1 MRKQTR
7 SGMAGTRAEKWWIGL
22 GLAGL
27 ALVAVAESWGWVR
40 AWWIYPGLSE
50 EQRVENFNAAF
61 VARPWR
67 GIAARLDRGGMT
79 ILARS
84 DIADIGTS
92 RCTRESECTESLIRT
107 RRASI
112 GCPYVS
118 VRFYCA
124 YAIRTT
130 DGNAATAF
138 LKVNSNRNYS
148 PGVTVPGS
156 PGPFEVDGPRFSDA
170 NEELCKLG
178 FGCQPA
184 TDAHAKSSFRKET
197 QQPSLPPPAKAG
209 CKGIRVEVVGIGEV
223 CLDPGDP
230 TQRDFRDCHNAFCG
244 PAMVAL
250 PTGRGLRGSSA
261 ADIARLRKDDP
272 RAGPEI
278 FREETPQREITI
290 GYQLAVGKFEVTYDE
305 WDACLSDGG
314 CKRRPEDPRDRE
326 RERGAL
332 PVVHV
337 SWIEV
342 SDEFL
347 PWLNRKLG
355 LSGAS
360 AYRLLTE
367 SEWEYAARAG
377 TSTKFAFGDIISTA
391 QANFYGGQ
399 SHEVGSIAPNG
410 FGLHDM
416 HGNVPEWVQDC
427 YENGYDNAPVDGSA
441 YDPGNCSS
449 RMHRGGAWNDV
460 PRYIRSAHRGYS
472 DPKDRNW
479 KGFRVARTL
488 VVR

>member
-1 MRKQTR
+1 
-7 SGMAGTRAEKWWIGL
+7 MAGTGPGKWSVGL

-27 ALVAVAESWGWVR
+27 ALLAVAESWGWVR
-40 AWWIYPGLSE
+40 AWWVYPGLSE
-50 EQRVENFNAAF
+50 EQRVENFNDAF

-67 GIAARLDRGGMT
+67 SIAARLDQGGMT
-79 ILARS
+79 ILSRS
-84 DIADIGTS
+84 DIADIGAS
-92 RCTRESECTESLIRT
+92 RCTRESECTESFIRT
-107 RRASI
+107 RRWSI
-112 GCPYVS
+112 GCAYVS

-124 YAIRTT
+124 YAIRTA

-138 LKVNSNRNYS
+138 LRVSSNRNYS
-148 PGVTVPGS
+148 IGVTAPGS
-156 PGPFEVDGPRFSDA
+156 PKPLEVQEPRFDEA
-170 NEELCKLG
+170 NERLCALG
-178 FGCQPA
+178 FGCEPA
-184 TDAHAKSSFRKET
+184 TGAPARASSRKET
-197 QQPSLPPPAKAG
+197 EQAAPPATAD
-209 CKGIRVEVVGIGEV
+209 CKGIRAEVVGAGET
-223 CLDPGDP
+223 CLDPSDP
-230 TQRDFRDCHNAFCG
+230 ARRDFRDCNNDFCG

-250 PTGRGLRGSSA
+250 PKGRSLRGSSA

-272 RAGPEI
+272 RARPEI
-278 FREETPQREITI
+278 FREEIPQREVTI

-305 WDACLSDGG
+305 WDACLADGG
-314 CKRRPEDPRDRE
+314 CMRRPEHPGDRE
-326 RERGAL
+326 RGTR

-337 SWIEV
+337 SWIEI
-342 SDEFL
+342 SNEFL

-367 SEWEYAARAG
+367 AEWEYAARAG
-377 TSTKFAFGDIISTA
+377 TSTKFAFGDLISNA
-391 QANFYGGQ
+391 QANFYGQQ
-399 SHEVGSIAPNG
+399 SVEVGSFAPNG

-427 YENGYDNAPVDGSA
+427 YANGYDDAPVDGSA

-460 PRYIRSAHRGYS
+460 PRYVRSARRGYS

-488 VVR
+488 VMR

>member
-1 MRKQTR
+1 
-7 SGMAGTRAEKWWIGL
+7 MAGTRGGKWTVGL
-22 GLAGL
+22 GLAAL
-27 ALVAVAESWGWVR
+27 ALLAVAESWGWVR
-40 AWWIYPGLSE
+40 AWWVYPGLSE
-50 EQRVENFNAAF
+50 EQRVESFNDAF
-61 VARPWR
+61 VARPWQ
-67 GIAARLDRGGMT
+67 GVAARLDRGGMT
-79 ILARS
+79 ILTRS
-84 DIADIGTS
+84 DIADVGAS

-107 RRASI
+107 RRWSI

-124 YAIRTT
+124 YAIKTT
-130 DGNAATAF
+130 DGNTATAF
-138 LKVNSNRNYS
+138 LKVFSNRNYS
-148 PGVTVPGS
+148 VGVTAPGS
-156 PGPFEVDGPRFSDA
+156 PKPLAVEGPRFSEA
-170 NEELCKLG
+170 NEKLCELG

-184 TDAHAKSSFRKET
+184 TGAPARAASRKET
-197 QQPSLPPPAKAG
+197 EQAAPPPPAEAE
-209 CKGIRVEVVGIGEV
+209 CNGIRAAVVGAGER
-223 CLDPGDP
+223 CLDPSDSAR
-230 TQRDFRDCHNAFCG
+230 RDFRDCNNDFCG
-244 PAMVAL
+244 PAMVVL
-250 PTGRGLRGSSA
+250 PTGRGLRGSST

-278 FREETPQREITI
+278 FREEIPQREVTI

-305 WDACLSDGG
+305 WDACLADGG
-314 CKRRPEDPRDRE
+314 CMRRPEDPRDRD
-326 RERGAL
+326 RGTK

-337 SWIEV
+337 SWIEI
-342 SDEFL
+342 SNEFL

-360 AYRLLTE
+360 GYRLLTE
-367 SEWEYAARAG
+367 AEWEYAARAG

-391 QANFYGGQ
+391 QANFFEQ
-399 SHEVGSIAPNG
+399 HSVEVGSFAPNG

-460 PRYIRSAHRGYS
+460 PRYVRSAHRGYS

-488 VVR
+488 VTR